1 MAKVMVSIDDELLN
15 RIDNY
20 ADSNYMSRSGL
31 LALAACQYLN
41 ANEVMLLVKDM
52 SLAMRKIADT
62 GKIDHETKEQLEE
75 FERISKILVGAK

>member
-1 MAKVMVSIDDELLN
+1 MAKVMVSIDDELLE

-20 ADSNYMSRSGL
+20 ADNNYMSRSGL
-31 LALAACQYLN
+31 LTLAACQYLN

-62 GKIDHETKEQLEE
+62 GNVDHETMERLEE
-75 FERISKILVGAK
+75 FQRMSEMLIGK